1 MYSTHKEGKSVIA
14 ERFIRILKKKRT
26 ANTNQKEFRI
36 EKVIKTKQN
45 KLYVEQKGY
54 DNSLTVGFI
63 KMM

>member
-36 EKVIKTKQN
+36 EKVMQN
-45 KLYVEQKGY
+45 KINYMSNGKV
-54 DNSLTVGFI
+54 TI
-63 KMM
+63 IH